1 MKILIIDDHP
11 LLRAGLAR
19 LLTLEFQAEVAEA
32 GNAAEGW
39 AKFCADRPDVT
50 VLDLNLPDQGGLSL
64 LPRLRAMDPRARIVI
79 LSMHEDELS
88 TAAGLRGGATA
99 YLSKSAGPEIIL
111 EAVRAALAGRSYVQP
126 ELAQDFTVRRMVEA
140 PRPLPA
146 LTPQETELLR
156 LIVDGRR
163 IEQIARSLGVSEK
176 TVANRK
182 SLLRSKLDV
191 ATDVELMKAAI
202 SAGMVTP
209 RQIG

>member
-19 LLTLEFQAEVAEA
+19 LLTIEFEALVEEAE
-32 GNAAEGW
+32 NAAEGMRRFL
-39 AKFCADRPDVT
+39 AGRPDVT

-64 LPRLRAMDPRARIVI
+64 LRRMKSEDQSARIII

-88 TAAGLRGGATA
+88 TAAGLRGGAAA

-111 EAVRAALAGRSYVQP
+111 EAVRAAMAGHCYVQP
-126 ELAQDFTVRRMVEA
+126 NLAQDLAIRRMKQA
-140 PRPLPA
+140 PRPLHRLSPRD
-146 LTPQETELLR
+146 TELLR
-156 LIVDGRR
+156 LIVDGKRV
-163 IEQIARSLGVSEK
+163 EQIAESLGVSEK

-202 SAGMVTP
+202 SAGMVTS
-209 RQIG
+209 RKID